1 MAITNGLKAICLL
14 FVFLMDGDE
23 RTIIAAADELL
34 NRIKERLD
42 QLAEYPV
49 MYPNPAEIERA
60 HALGADR
67 VELYTGPY
75 ADAFA
80 EGRVAEL
87 PPAYIATGE
96 VASRLGLGLNAGHD
110 LNLDNLGP
118 FLEALPN
125 VLEVSIGQALIADAL
140 HIGLGPA
147 AEEYLGVCRKT
158 HPACCGVS
166 R

>member
-60 HALGADR
+60 HALGTDQ
-67 VELYTGPY
+67 VERYTGPY
-75 ADAFA
+75 ADAFSNGHA
-80 EGRVAEL
+80 DSVL
-87 PPAYIATGE
+87 PAY
-96 VASRLGLGLNAGHD
+96 VAAAKAARNLGMGINAGHD
-110 LNLDNLGP
+110 LDLDNLGH
-118 FLEALPN
+118 FLQAVPG
-125 VLEVSIGQALIADAL
+125 VLELSIGQALVADVL
-140 HIGLGPA
+140 LMGLGPA
-147 AEEYLGVCRKT
+147 VEAYLGVCRI
-158 HPACCGVS
+158 
-166 R
+166 

>member
-80 EGRVAEL
+80 EGRVPSCRPPTSL
-87 PPAYIATGE
+87 PG
-96 VASRLGLGLNAGHD
+96 RWR
-110 LNLDNLGP
+110 
-118 FLEALPN
+118 
-125 VLEVSIGQALIADAL
+125 
-140 HIGLGPA
+140 A
-147 AEEYLGVCRKT
+147 ARAWG
-158 HPACCGVS
+158 
-166 R
+166 